1 MAQKAR
7 VAKEVGDKEFDERM
21 DRVLAQD
28 KHLLEK
34 LAKV

>member
-7 VAKEVGDKEFDERM
+7 VAKEIDDKEFDDRM
-21 DRVLAQD
+21 ARVLSED
-28 KHLLEK
+28 KKLLEK

>member
-7 VAKEVGDKEFDERM
+7 VAKEVGDKEFDERL
-21 DRVLAQD
+21 DKVLAQD
-28 KHLLEK
+28 RQLLEK

>member
-7 VAKEVGDKEFDERM
+7 VAKELGDKEFDEM
-21 DRVLAQD
+21 LDELLARD
-28 KHLLEK
+28 KQLLEK